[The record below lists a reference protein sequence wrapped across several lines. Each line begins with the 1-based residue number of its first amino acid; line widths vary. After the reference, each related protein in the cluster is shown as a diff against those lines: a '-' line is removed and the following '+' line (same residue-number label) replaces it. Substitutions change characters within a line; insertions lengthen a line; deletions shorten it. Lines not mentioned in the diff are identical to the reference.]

1 MDPLDRVI
9 GQISESS
16 RSGRSLE
23 AVRVASYYFWRPH
36 FATSLIF
43 SLNAA
48 HAVAC
53 SELPEKKRRKLLVR
67 YLKLAT
73 MCANYHESIER
84 EFWYMQ
90 AGVAND
96 KAPHI
101 ALMLYRWVIEL
112 QRQMEQK
119 AESKPDLYMDGL
131 VEPHVRRIKR
141 NNPGIVADTLQRLEL
156 VK

>member
-9 GQISESS
+9 GQISEAA
-16 RSGRSLE
+16 RSDQSLV
-23 AVRVASYYFWRPH
+23 AVKVASYFYWRPH
-36 FATSLIF
+36 FAKSLIF
-43 SLNAA
+43 CLNAA
-48 HAVAC
+48 HAAAC
-53 SELPEKKRRKLLVR
+53 SELPEKKRRKLLIR
-67 YLKLAT
+67 YLTLAT

-90 AGVAND
+90 AGVASQ
-96 KAPHI
+96 KAPDI

-119 AESKPDLYMDGL
+119 AKSQPDLYMDGL
-131 VEPHVRRIKR
+131 VETHVRRIKR
-141 NNPGIVADTLQRLEL
+141 NNPGIVADTLQRKDF